1 VGYVYVFRYGHDDQ
15 FKIGRA
21 ANVAKR
27 LKQLQTGSPK
37 PLTVFEVIETEDARE
52 GEKFLHQQLAHKRLI
67 GENFSLTP
75 DEAQEAMRRAR
86 IFLEELPQRREEESR
101 LQQFS
106 SIESS
111 DDMLAPTDQ
120 LLDQRR
126 RLLQVRAEIAQHAA
140 GIAVLELEEAR
151 LVAAIKLAIGTAK
164 GIDGVA
170 TWQTVDGRRLF
181 NPEWLKAD
189 DPEVYEA
196 YLSYVPKFESARFK
210 AEDPEKYAAH
220 QEVSRIRRFDLI

>member
-1 VGYVYVFRYGHDDQ
+1 MGYVYVFRYGHDDQ

-21 ANVAKR
+21 VNVAKR

-37 PLTVFEVIETEDARE
+37 PLTIFEVIETDDARE
-52 GEKFLHQQLAHKRLI
+52 GEKFLHQQLAHKRLM
-67 GENFSLTP
+67 GENFDLTP
-75 DEAQEAMRRAR
+75 DEAREAMRRAR

-101 LQQFS
+101 LRQLS

-111 DDMLAPTDQ
+111 DDMLAPTGQ

-126 RLLQVRAEIAQHAA
+126 RLLLIRAEIAQHTAE
-140 GIAVLELEEAR
+140 IAVLQLEEKR
-151 LVAAIKLAIGTAK
+151 LEAAIKLAIGTAK
-164 GIDGVA
+164 GIDDVA

-181 NPEWLKAD
+181 NPEWLKAN

-220 QEVSRIRRFDLI
+220 QEVSRIRRFDLL